1 MGIFVCLF
9 DFALHPLWA
18 YDGFKSM
25 DDELRQRLD
34 AQDAT
39 LNNIN
44 TSLNRIRAYFKWT
57 FIIMIAVIVL
67 PLIGMLFAIP
77 SILSAYSSMYSGF

>member
-1 MGIFVCLF
+1 
-9 DFALHPLWA
+9 
-18 YDGFKSM
+18 M

-44 TSLNRIRAYFKWT
+44 ASLNRIRAYFKWT